1 VNGDDAGQA
10 IDVVITDSVSPGI
23 EEINVDSRLAYRL
36 PRQRFP
42 WVHTAMGKREQMVYS
57 SRRGKYSRSRFPRGG
72 TGDIALDATFRAAV
86 ARVSRSGAK
95 LEVRTEDLREK
106 LRKHRSPYLITFV
119 VDNSWS
125 MHVERTLEKT
135 KGVVL
140 ALLKDARVY
149 HDKVAM
155 VAFRHSR
162 KPDATV
168 CLPLTTSYAVAAE
181 RLRKL
186 ALSGTTPLP
195 DAIRKAYGLLRQE
208 INKYRNAIPV
218 MVIITDG
225 LPNIPLR
232 AGGDP
237 YKDISLLCRRLKRE
251 GISTIVVDT
260 EPRGSEAAS
269 SYCREMAQLS
279 GGVYLP
285 FSGFTPLSI
294 QLALDTRNEQLSA
307 G

>member
-1 VNGDDAGQA
+1 M
-10 IDVVITDSVSPGI
+10 VITDSVPPDI
-23 EEINVDSRLAYRL
+23 EEINVDTRLAYQL

-42 WVHTAMGKREQMVYS
+42 WVHTAIGKREQMVHS
-57 SRRGKYSRSRFPRGG
+57 SLRGKYSRSRFPSGNDGG
-72 TGDIALDATFRAAV
+72 IALDATLRAAA
-86 ARVSRSGAK
+86 ARVSRSRVK

-106 LRKHRSPYLITFV
+106 LRKHRSPYIIAFV

-149 HDKVAM
+149 HDKGAM
-155 VAFRHSR
+155 VAFRHNR
-162 KPDATV
+162 QPDATV
-168 CLPLTTSYAVAAE
+168 CLPLTTSYTLAAE
-181 RLRKL
+181 RLRNL

-195 DAIRKAYGLLRQE
+195 DAIRKAYGLLRRE
-208 INKYRNAIPV
+208 VGKYRNAIPV

-225 LPNIPLR
+225 LPNIPLQR
-232 AGGDP
+232 GGDP

-260 EPRGSEAAS
+260 ETKGTEAAGS
-269 SYCREMAQLS
+269 NCREMAELA

-285 FSGFTPLSI
+285 FSRFTPLGI
-294 QLALDTRNEQLSA
+294 QSALNQRKEMPSS

>member
-1 VNGDDAGQA
+1 M
-10 IDVVITDSVSPGI
+10 VITDSVPPDI
-23 EEINVDSRLAYRL
+23 EEINVDTRLAYQL

-42 WVHTAMGKREQMVYS
+42 WVHTAVGKREQRVYS
-57 SRRGKYSRSRFPRGG
+57 SLRGKYSRSRFPRGNA
-72 TGDIALDATFRAAV
+72 GDIALDATLRAAA
-86 ARVSRSGAK
+86 ARVSKSGAK
-95 LEVRTEDLREK
+95 LNVRTEDLRVK

-125 MHVERTLEKT
+125 MHVEKNLAKT

-140 ALLKDARVY
+140 ALLKDARIY

-155 VAFRHSR
+155 VAFRHNR
-162 KPDATV
+162 MPDATV
-168 CLPLTTSYAVAAE
+168 CLPLTTSYTLAAE

-208 INKYRNAIPV
+208 VSKYRNAIPV

-225 LPNIPLR
+225 LPNIPLKP
-232 AGGDP
+232 GGDP
-237 YKDISLLCRRLKRE
+237 YEDISLLCRHLKRE

-260 EPRGSEAAS
+260 EPKGSEAAGS
-269 SYCREMAQLS
+269 NCREMAELA

-285 FSGFTPLSI
+285 FSRFTPLSI
-294 QLALDTRNEQLSA
+294 QSALDQRKEMPSA